1 MKQCVNRILSF
12 VLIVSI
18 FIATLLYPSISVYA
32 KPYYSWE
39 ELKKD
44 ATTSIF
50 YIASQLE
57 AVTNGSFADYVQGLD
72 AWENYWNEDNVT
84 VDDSGNVGYSEDLT
98 SLIKQALI
106 DYSEET
112 NGFYIVRTTPFSSI
126 DPQQI
131 TYKAT
136 YTTLSN
142 LVNQCK
148 LISVN
153 SSGGTTTLRVTS
165 LSFVYDEGLSFVY
178 PSSTIDT
185 PRNGGFA
192 YLYDDNWVRKAS
204 TPLYTFSFT
213 VDTPAYGSLASGELE
228 DGTGY
233 RVTQHNSFSPNYCLV
248 NHGTLYKGAGS
259 MSTAYGGCL
268 ISNDGRNVRVFKNL
282 DAFKLYTTNNRSV
295 YFAKDFYESTP
306 GEISGTWDEIADSVA
321 NIDKS
326 LSDLLD
332 KIDSTTDEN
341 TIEDLLQQI
350 LDEMKNQGGSG
361 DGDHGGGGSGG
372 GNYDDTGLLAALS
385 GYFDSVLAKL
395 DAILSAI
402 EALVWIEADDSNLTD
417 DQKDLFDLIDKIW
430 DNPETGS
437 QEMADELSGS
447 FLDVAKGIT
456 KKFPFSIP
464 WDIHALFSVF
474 ARAGQSQPETAMLA
488 DGYGIMPLVGEPDD
502 GEYDYSNG
510 DGTSTVINWNDNPH
524 DAPYFVLPLVV
535 ESYGIEEYIEVD
547 LKDFQTVST
556 LSRSLLAVL
565 FAVFL
570 IKFTI
575 TLMEFFKGGD

>member
-1 MKQCVNRILSF
+1 MLC
-12 VLIVSI
+12 
-18 FIATLLYPSISVYA
+18 PISVFA
-32 KPYYSWE
+32 KPTLDEDGHLHVYNWE
-39 ELKKD
+39 DLKD
-44 ATTSIF
+44 AAPSFLQYMSAQVGAVCKGDF
-50 YIASQLE
+50 YSYVQNKEGWKNLWTEENVTISDEGKSVIAS
-57 AVTNGSFADYVQGLD
+57 ADLVSY
-72 AWENYWNEDNVT
+72 
-84 VDDSGNVGYSEDLT
+84 
-98 SLIKQALI
+98 IKQALI
-106 DYSEET
+106 EYSEET

-126 DPQQI
+126 DLQQFR
-131 TYKAT
+131 YKT
-136 YTTLSN
+136 QYTTLST
-142 LVNQCK
+142 LVSQCK
-148 LISVN
+148 LIAVN
-153 SSGGTTTLRVTS
+153 KGSSSMMVAS
-165 LSFVYDEGLSFVY
+165 LSDVYDNGYSFVY

-185 PRNGGFA
+185 PRRASFA
-192 YLYDDNWVRKAS
+192 YIYDSDWKR
-204 TPLYTFSFT
+204 YTMPFYVFSFT
-213 VDTPAYGSLASGELE
+213 EDTPAYGSLFSGSLASDLPN
-228 DGTGY
+228 Y
-233 RVTQHNSFSPNYCLV
+233 RVYSFSSFSPNYCLV
-248 NHGTLYKGAGS
+248 NHGSIYSQNTGTSLGS
-259 MSTAYGGCL
+259 CL

-295 YFAKDFYESTP
+295 YFSKDFYESTP
-306 GEISGTWDEIADSVA
+306 GEITATWDEIADSVA

-326 LSDLLD
+326 FQDLLD

-350 LDEMKNQGGSG
+350 LDELKGSG
-361 DGDHGGGGSGG
+361 GGGGGSQGDDDPGG
-372 GNYDDTGLLAALS
+372 SYDDTGLLAVLS
-385 GYFDSVLAKL
+385 GYFDSVLAYL
-395 DAILSAI
+395 DQILSAI
-402 EALVWIEADDSNLTD
+402 EALVWIEADDSSLTD

-474 ARAGQSQPETAMLA
+474 ARAGQSQPETAMLD

-502 GEYDYSNG
+502 GEYDYPNG
-510 DGTSTVINWNDNPH
+510 DGTSTVIKWDENPH

-575 TLMEFFKGGD
+575 SLMEFFRGGD